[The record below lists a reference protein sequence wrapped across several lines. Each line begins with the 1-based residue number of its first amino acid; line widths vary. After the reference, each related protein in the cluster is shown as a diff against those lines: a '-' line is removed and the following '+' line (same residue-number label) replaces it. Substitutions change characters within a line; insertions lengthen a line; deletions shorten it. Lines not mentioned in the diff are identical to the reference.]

1 MVGASASLTGG
12 LRVLLRVAAYA
23 LGAAAVLF
31 AVGWVFELVRFAA
44 AQLPAVDGVDAMS
57 LGQILGHG
65 ALWSAEMVAVGAVLG
80 VVAWLAARRNWGTH
94 GKTWQAIGTKGIVA
108 ARDAKPTTPPGDW
121 PLQVVAGFNILI
133 VAGLMAI
140 GAGRLASLV
149 VTRAWQSDAGWLA
162 VVVGAIAFA
171 AAWFLLTKLGPLLKP
186 GVNVVIWV
194 AVAVAALFASVP
206 VGVLLLT
213 GAVVA
218 TAGRQIARWRRPGTL
233 VGLARSPV
241 AWVVLGICALL
252 GVAYSAMGPVG
263 LPRVSVGTA
272 AGDVLGGYV
281 GRGGEGVYV
290 ATCTAL
296 ADATSTDTRLRLVPA
311 RELQVVR
318 IGGGTAY
325 LDTGARPSLA
335 RLALHALGIGADPP
349 TLFSA
354 ALRAPQPTCAGTGP
368 VATPPGVAD
377 PSLGPGI
384 VAGPAPAHGRAL
396 DGEAPIQDGSRLP
409 ANVVAL
415 ARRYQPTVLVT
426 AADRNWPVSVNAVLA
441 ERGPGGQAVCLH
453 PPLDSPAKATCPAT
467 AGNLTSQP
475 KGYLQLPV
483 ALDVHPG
490 PDAQFRAFLAGL
502 GETLAPRRQWLS
514 DPSALDPWASAQL
527 YFVYA
532 PGIRRSAWP
541 RKAMVPAGVTAG
553 MVGLEYW
560 FFYPYNYYPAVI
572 DSGLMDQAP
581 LAGDRGNVDLHQGDW
596 EHADVLLDPTTMQP
610 RWLYLARHDFEG
622 AFVPWNSSAMTL
634 DQGHPVIQAAFGGH
648 PSYPPGCGP
657 GPRAVAADA
666 TADWL
671 SCGSGRFA
679 FRAGT
684 TPLVSVQAQP
694 WACWAGYFGEN
705 GGLQAAPNNATD
717 YLAALHHTVY
727 ATPPVGPLVQAE
739 NRSACRDGRP
749 TGVL

>member
-1 MVGASASLTGG
+1 MAGASASLIGG

-23 LGAAAVLF
+23 LAVALVLF
-31 AVGWVFELVRFAA
+31 AVGWVSELVRFAA
-44 AQLPAVDGVDAMS
+44 AQLPAVDGVDVMGV
-57 LGQILGHG
+57 GQILGHG
-65 ALWSAEMVAVGAVLG
+65 ALWSAEMVAVGTVLG

-94 GKTWQAIGTKGIVA
+94 GKTWQAIGKDGVA
-108 ARDAKPTTPPGDW
+108 AAKDTRDGTPPGDW
-121 PLQVVAGFNILI
+121 PLQVVAGVNVLI
-133 VAGLMAI
+133 IAGLIAI
-140 GAGRLASLV
+140 GAGRLASLF
-149 VTRAWQSDAGWLA
+149 VTKAWQTGADWLA
-162 VVVGAIAFA
+162 VVVGAIVFVV
-171 AAWFLLTKLGPLLKP
+171 AWFVLTKVGPLLKP
-186 GVNVVIWV
+186 GVHVVVWV
-194 AVAVAALFASVP
+194 AVALAALFASAP

-213 GAVVA
+213 GAGVA
-218 TAGRQIARWRRPGTL
+218 TVGRQIARWQRPRTL
-233 VGLARSPV
+233 PGLARSPV

-263 LPRVSVGTA
+263 FSRVSVATP

-281 GRGGEGVYV
+281 GRGAEGVYV

-311 RELQVVR
+311 RELGVVR
-318 IGGGTAY
+318 VGGGTAY

-335 RLALHALGIGADPP
+335 RLALHALGIEADPP
-349 TLFSA
+349 TLFTA
-354 ALRAPQPTCAGTGP
+354 ALRARQPTCAGTGP
-368 VATPPGVAD
+368 VATAPGVAD
-377 PSLGPGI
+377 PSLGPGV
-384 VAGPAPAHGRAL
+384 VAGPAPAQRRAV
-396 DGEAPIQDGSRLP
+396 DGEAPIQDASRLP
-409 ANVVAL
+409 ANVVTL
-415 ARRYQPTVLVT
+415 ARRYQPTMLVT

-441 ERGPGGQAVCLH
+441 ERGPGGQGVCLH
-453 PPLDSPAKATCPAT
+453 PPLGSSAKATCPAT

-475 KGYLQLPV
+475 KGYLQLP
-483 ALDVHPG
+483 AMLDDHPG

-514 DPSALDPWASAQL
+514 DPSSLDPWASAQL

-532 PGIRRSAWP
+532 PGIPRSAWP
-541 RKAMVPAGVTAG
+541 PKATVPAGVTGG

-560 FFYPYNYYPAVI
+560 FFYPYNYYPTVI

-596 EHADVLLDPTTMQP
+596 EHVDVLLDPTTMQP

-622 AFVPWNSSAMTL
+622 AFIPWNSSAMTL
-634 DQGHPVIQAAFGGH
+634 DEGHPVIQAAFGGH

-679 FRAGT
+679 FRADT

-694 WACWAGYFGEN
+694 WACWTGYFGGN
-705 GGLQAAPNNATD
+705 GRLQAAPNSATD

-739 NRSACRDGRP
+739 NKGACRDGQP
-749 TGVL
+749 TGIP